1 MPKIIINGKEIEF
14 EKGMTVLQACELA
27 DVEIP
32 RFCYHEKLSIA
43 GNCRM
48 CLVELEKSP
57 KPIASCAMPAAEGMN
72 IKTNTHLVEKARKGV
87 MEFLLA
93 NHPLDCPVCDQ
104 GGECDLQ
111 DQSMYYGVDKS
122 RFIENKRQVKEKYMG
137 PLIKTQMTRC
147 IHCTRCVRFATE
159 VAGVPEIGA
168 IGRGENMEITTY
180 LEKAMESELS
190 ANVIDLCP
198 VGALTSKPYAFEARP
213 WELKKTESIDVM
225 DAVGSNIRI
234 DTYNWEVKRILPR
247 LNNDINEEW
256 ISDKTRYSC
265 DGLLKQR
272 LDVPYIKK
280 DNKLQKSNW
289 DEAITLL
296 ADKIQS
302 INPNEIG
309 GHIGDMVNMEN
320 ALSFK
325 KLFAI
330 LKSKNLEFREKKF
343 YINSSEKINYIFN
356 SSIKGIEESD
366 LILLIGSN
374 PRHEATMLNAR
385 IRKTFVKKRIPIF
398 SIGDPGELTYDYTV
412 IGNTTDDLKKILDN
426 EHEFSKKLSSS
437 NKPIIIIGESALE
450 LESGKYIVE
459 EVKNF
464 LKNNNFIS
472 KEWNAFN
479 FLAQN
484 ASTVGLID
492 LKVLSKEDEEKNSF
506 FEKLNKN
513 QFKLLYLLGSDNLDI
528 KKDNEFIVYQGSH
541 GDRGAEIADLV
552 LPSAAF
558 TEQNGLFEN
567 LEGRVQESKKASYP
581 IGEALEDWKIFNL
594 ILKKL
599 GKFNDLSKFDSL
611 RKEVLNLIPNFT
623 KLNELPNFEEAQEV
637 NTSSEFISESV
648 NIKNLDYFYTNS
660 ISRAS
665 KTMSE
670 CRQIKQKLKKQE
682 HKYMIEYLQILGQ
695 EVYKIVF
702 LLVPILVSVAM
713 IVWLDRRVWG
723 LVQKRRGPNV
733 VGPFG
738 LFQTLADALKYIF
751 KEIIIPASANKV
763 VFILAPIVTMTLALV
778 AWAVIPMSEELVL
791 SDINVGILYLFAV
804 SSLGVYGIIMGG
816 WASNSKYPFLGAI
829 RSAAQ
834 MVSYEV
840 SIGIIIIN
848 VLLCVGSLNL
858 NDIVIAQKNLWY
870 VIPLFPMFVI
880 FFISALAETNR
891 PPFDLPEA
899 EAELVAGYQTE
910 YSGMM
915 YAMFWLGEYA
925 NILLMCAMGSILFL
939 GGWLPIM
946 DVYPLN
952 IIPAPIW
959 MISKILFLF
968 LLFALIKAIV
978 PRYRYD
984 QLMRLGWK
992 IFLPFSLIY
1001 LVFTASFLFYFDK
1014 LPKVNF

>member
-72 IKTNTHLVEKARKGV
+72 IKTNTNLVEKARKGV

-302 INPNEIG
+302 TNPNEIG

-599 GKFNDLSKFDSL
+599 GKFDDLSKFDSL

-623 KLNELPNFEEAQEV
+623 KLNELPNFKEAREV
-637 NTSSEFISESV
+637 NTSSEFFSESV

-670 CRQIKQKLKKQE
+670 CRQIKQKLKKT
-682 HKYMIEYLQILGQ
+682 G
-695 EVYKIVF
+695 
-702 LLVPILVSVAM
+702 
-713 IVWLDRRVWG
+713 
-723 LVQKRRGPNV
+723 
-733 VGPFG
+733 
-738 LFQTLADALKYIF
+738 T
-751 KEIIIPASANKV
+751 
-763 VFILAPIVTMTLALV
+763 
-778 AWAVIPMSEELVL
+778 
-791 SDINVGILYLFAV
+791 
-804 SSLGVYGIIMGG
+804 
-816 WASNSKYPFLGAI
+816 
-829 RSAAQ
+829 
-834 MVSYEV
+834 
-840 SIGIIIIN
+840 
-848 VLLCVGSLNL
+848 
-858 NDIVIAQKNLWY
+858 
-870 VIPLFPMFVI
+870 
-880 FFISALAETNR
+880 
-891 PPFDLPEA
+891 
-899 EAELVAGYQTE
+899 
-910 YSGMM
+910 
-915 YAMFWLGEYA
+915 
-925 NILLMCAMGSILFL
+925 
-939 GGWLPIM
+939 
-946 DVYPLN
+946 
-952 IIPAPIW
+952 
-959 MISKILFLF
+959 
-968 LLFALIKAIV
+968 
-978 PRYRYD
+978 
-984 QLMRLGWK
+984 
-992 IFLPFSLIY
+992 
-1001 LVFTASFLFYFDK
+1001 
-1014 LPKVNF
+1014 